1 MKKSAQ
7 KTASTQ
13 RFIEIEDI
21 VDNIVFFSGGNAC
34 MVIEVTATNFAL
46 LSKEEQEAKV
56 ASYVSFLNSLSFP
69 IQIFI
74 RNKQLDIS
82 SYIKLLATQEAT
94 QQNPIVKERIR
105 LYREFVANLVKVNV
119 VLDKNFYIALSYSY
133 LEKGIGGAAAG
144 MKHKGN
150 AADFH
155 GNAKAGLHTKAQGIQ
170 SQLTSLNLKTKILGH
185 DELAALFYEAFNGDQ
200 GQALQMGSDNHI
212 PMVKSLAITHGP
224 FDIAQGHSE

>member
-7 KTASTQ
+7 KTSSTQ

-21 VDNIVFFSGGNAC
+21 VDNIIFFSGGNAS

-133 LEKGIGGAAAG
+133 LEHGIGSTVSG
-144 MKHKGN
+144 MKHKGI

-170 SQLTSLNLKTKILGH
+170 SQLTSLNLKTKVLGH
-185 DELAALFYEAFNGDQ
+185 NELAALFYEAYNGDQ
-200 GQALQMGSDNHI
+200 AQA
-212 PMVKSLAITHGP
+212 
-224 FDIAQGHSE
+224 AQGETSNGISVVKPLSK